1 MEIDLALLADAAT
14 IDGSG
19 KLNILGVFDRISASA
34 FPAQHGRMAMVL
46 RFSAG
51 LPEAGPHDVGI
62 RLSGPDGQ
70 EVLRLDGEMQLA
82 PGPRSAGGGV
92 KVPHVL
98 NLDGTVQKDS
108 PWLGSTDQYK
118 TSSRFNDAA
127 LQIEA
132 RAPTGSTLTMIYSR
146 TPEGD
151 LLEEAFINGRGAGR
165 GVAKRQN

>member
-19 KLNILGVFDRISASA
+19 KLNILGIFDRISASA
-34 FPAQHGRMAMVL
+34 FPAQHGRLALVL

-62 RLSGPDGQ
+62 RLSGPDGV
-70 EVLRLDGEMQLA
+70 EILRLDGEMQLA

-98 NLDGTVQKDS
+98 NLDGIVFARSGHYTFDVSVDGEHHVS
-108 PWLGSTDQYK
+108 IPLSVV
-118 TSSRFNDAA
+118 DAGGGA
-127 LQIEA
+127 LA
-132 RAPTGSTLTMIYSR
+132 
-146 TPEGD
+146 
-151 LLEEAFINGRGAGR
+151 
-165 GVAKRQN
+165 